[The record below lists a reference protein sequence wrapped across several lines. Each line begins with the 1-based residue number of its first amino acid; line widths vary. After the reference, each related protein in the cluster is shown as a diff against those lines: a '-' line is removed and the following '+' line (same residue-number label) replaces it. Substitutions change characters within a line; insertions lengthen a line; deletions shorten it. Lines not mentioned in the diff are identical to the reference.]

1 MNTVGSVLTRRRV
14 LRSFT
19 KRTGF
24 CNDADGVDVFK
35 ANPITFL
42 CSFNLTHVMYLLCQQ
57 FVTEPS
63 GLVVLFAQ
71 SYRHVCVCT
80 YLYVC
85 AQVCLRIPKHLFV
98 RVCVCTHLLLPL
110 FLLESLLEA
119 ATMPQKCEV
128 PKAHVTLLDSKR
140 GITQRSFCQREMNVW
155 LL

>member
-35 ANPITFL
+35 AITFL

-63 GLVVLFAQ
+63 GLVVLLAQ
-71 SYRHVCVCT
+71 S
-80 YLYVC
+80 
-85 AQVCLRIPKHLFV
+85 
-98 RVCVCTHLLLPL
+98 
-110 FLLESLLEA
+110 
-119 ATMPQKCEV
+119 
-128 PKAHVTLLDSKR
+128 
-140 GITQRSFCQREMNVW
+140 
-155 LL
+155 